1 MSILDFIK
9 DRARHYN
16 CPVCGHGLER
26 CDVRMLQQMRNR
38 YTVQVTC
45 PTCQV
50 QFVVILET
58 QEEIAQE
65 AAETVQAPVAPETEP
80 IAADELLD
88 VHLAL
93 RDLTG
98 PLTDLIRQT
107 SADRR

>member
-26 CDVRMLQQMRNR
+26 CDVRMLQQAGNR

-45 PTCQV
+45 VTCQV
-50 QFVVILET
+50 QFVVILEA
-58 QEEIAQE
+58 QEEVAEE
-65 AAETVQAPVAPETEP
+65 AVVTAPAPLAPEAEP

-93 RDLTG
+93 RDFTG
-98 PLTDLIRQT
+98 PLTDLIRQP